1 LKRVERGLRTRFS
14 DERIPKTRPEAAFHR
29 LVFLF
34 PLLVVGSTLPRMTHH
49 EAYVEKGWEEMGL
62 AHLFVSRIREDGS
75 SDFAM
80 FLVDVFCLGV
90 KDASFEA
97 DVSER

>member
-1 LKRVERGLRTRFS
+1 
-14 DERIPKTRPEAAFHR
+14 
-29 LVFLF
+29 
-34 PLLVVGSTLPRMTHH
+34 MTHH